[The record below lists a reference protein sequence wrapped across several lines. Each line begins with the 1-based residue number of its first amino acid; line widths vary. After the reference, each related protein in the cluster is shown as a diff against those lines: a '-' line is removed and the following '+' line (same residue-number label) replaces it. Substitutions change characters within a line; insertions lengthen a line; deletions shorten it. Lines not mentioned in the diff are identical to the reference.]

1 MAATVIPMPK
11 FMAFS
16 DAGAPLS
23 AGLVYTYAAG
33 TTTPLATYSDSD
45 LTTPNANPV
54 VLDSAGRATIYLTAS
69 SYKIVLKNS
78 AGATVYTQDNI
89 IAAAPYNVDLD
100 VPITAGEVL
109 TAGQAIY
116 LSDGT
121 GSRTAGRW
129 YLTDSDTAAYSTL
142 PITGF
147 VTTALALGEEGS
159 VRLLGQATVPG
170 PVSVGLTY
178 YLSGTPGALSTTAG
192 TFVKNMGTADSTTTL
207 IMTVATPV
215 TPGGSNTQVQF
226 NDSGVLG
233 GDSGFTFIKA
243 TDAVAIVGPLTV
255 GGTLGV
261 TGATTLSSTVATG
274 ALTVTGAATV
284 STTLGV
290 TGATTLSSTL
300 AVTGVTTLTG
310 GLNTPLVPA
319 QGGTGLSSYAVGD
332 LVYASGSTTLAKLA
346 DVAVGQVLV
355 SGGVATA
362 PAYSASPSITALTYT
377 TNLKSTTALATP
389 TALTA
394 TQATEFA
401 STVSGASLMGF
412 GTTNDVALMNRAGT
426 VVLGVGPNTTA
437 VNMTGALGVSGLLTV
452 SGFGTHSFNA
462 SGTGANRVYI
472 QNTSAGAGNYAA
484 LFLDNNTGGVYGQFI
499 AFSSNYTTS
508 GLAIANGVQLSGA
521 GPGGLSIG
529 ATDASGTIRFYS
541 MGTTLSGG
549 FPGQNMFHVS
559 ASATYPT
566 GTTNAFYVDNTSN
579 VNVAFSHTTTANQG
593 WINLLNSN
601 GSIGSVTGSGSTT
614 SFNTS
619 SDRRLKNDLGL
630 ASDISALR
638 SVEIHEFA
646 WKVDGAIARG
656 VFAQDA
662 FLVFPSAVFVGTDE
676 LDPRGNLKQPWSV
689 DYSKFVPDLIVGW
702 QQHDATIQSLTA
714 RIAALEAGV

>member
-45 LTTPNANPV
+45 LTTPNTNPV

-129 YLTDSDTAAYSTL
+129 YLTDSDTAAYSTV

-178 YLSGTPGALSTTAG
+178 YLSGTPGAISTSAG

-233 GDSGFTFIKA
+233 GDAGFTYIKA
-243 TDAVAIVGPLTV
+243 TDAVAIGGPLA
-255 GGTLGV
+255 V

-290 TGATTLSSTL
+290 TGATTLSSTVATGAL
-300 AVTGVTTLTG
+300 TVTGAATV
-310 GLNTPLVPA
+310 
-319 QGGTGLSSYAVGD
+319 
-332 LVYASGSTTLAKLA
+332 STTL
-346 DVAVGQVLV
+346 
-355 SGGVATA
+355 GVTGAITSAT
-362 PAYSASPSITALTYT
+362 SVALT
-377 TNLKSTTALATP
+377 
-389 TALTA
+389 
-394 TQATEFA
+394 
-401 STVSGASLMGF
+401 
-412 GTTNDVALMNRAGT
+412 GTTNNLGTITTGVWNAGAVT
-426 VVLGVGPNTTA
+426 SSGPFSLTGSTSATFAVGGTSSILLDATSNYNVLSLINSTSLTSNVGLFGGASGDATSLYFIA
-437 VNMTGALGVSGLLTV
+437 ATGGAFQWRSGATGDFMSLSSAGLLTV
-452 SGFGTHSFNA
+452 SGFGTHSFSAGGTGGNVLSVRNTTSGTGNYSMLILGNDASASLLQLAAFSSAYTPSGTDYASGVRLNA
-462 SGTGANRVYI
+462 SGA
-472 QNTSAGAGNYAA
+472 
-484 LFLDNNTGGVYGQFI
+484 
-499 AFSSNYTTS
+499 
-508 GLAIANGVQLSGA
+508 
-521 GPGGLSIG
+521 GGLSIQ
-529 ATDASGTIRFYS
+529 AEHASGAIRFYTGGATQRWAIGTDGTLTGAS
-541 MGTTLSGG
+541 NIIEIGASTYRATGATGTAYMGYVTSQAQFEILFNSTSVGVRLTSGANAWAALSDARLKTTLTP
-549 FPGQNMFHVS
+549 FTD
-559 ASATYPT
+559 AAATLRGVRT
-566 GTTNAFYVDNTSN
+566 GTGRYLIDDS
-579 VNVAFSHTTTANQG
+579 
-593 WINLLNSN
+593 
-601 GSIGSVTGSGSTT
+601 SISR
-614 SFNTS
+614 SFM
-619 SDRRLKNDLGL
+619 
-630 ASDISALR
+630 I
-638 SVEIHEFA
+638 
-646 WKVDGAIARG
+646 
-656 VFAQDA
+656 AQDFETGLPEA
-662 FLVFPSAVFVGTDE
+662 ITRDETDGM
-676 LDPRGNLKQPWSV
+676 LMLRYTDTIP
-689 DYSKFVPDLIVGW
+689 LIISGW
-702 QQHDATIQSLTA
+702 QQHDATISQLAA
-714 RIAALEAGV
+714 RIAALEGRQ

>member
-129 YLTDSDTAAYSTL
+129 YLTDSDTAAYSTV

-178 YLSGTPGALSTTAG
+178 YLSGTPGAISTSAG

-215 TPGGSNTQVQF
+215 TPGGSNTYVQF
-226 NDSGVLG
+226 NDAGVLG
-233 GDSGFTFIKA
+233 GDAGFTYIKA
-243 TDAVAIVGPLTV
+243 TDAVAIGGPLA
-255 GGTLGV
+255 V

-290 TGATTLSSTL
+290 TGAITSATSVALTGTTNNLGTITTGVWNAGAVTSSGDIGSNVSSGTPALYLSNLAGGGGLKVSLDYAVATGRARLRALGQPGSGDVFSLRTSVAGTEQDTLTINYLGNTTLS
-300 AVTGVTTLTG
+300 
-310 GLNTPLVPA
+310 
-319 QGGTGLSSYAVGD
+319 
-332 LVYASGSTTLAKLA
+332 
-346 DVAVGQVLV
+346 
-355 SGGVATA
+355 
-362 PAYSASPSITALTYT
+362 
-377 TNLKSTTALATP
+377 
-389 TALTA
+389 
-394 TQATEFA
+394 
-401 STVSGASLMGF
+401 
-412 GTTNDVALMNRAGT
+412 
-426 VVLGVGPNTTA
+426 
-437 VNMTGALGVSGLLTV
+437 GLLSV
-452 SGFGTHSFNA
+452 SGFGTSSFSA
-462 SGTGANRVYI
+462 GGTGANSLKVA
-472 QNTSAGAGNYAA
+472 NTTAGTTNSALVLLGNDLGDGAA
-484 LFLDNNTGGVYGQFI
+484 LRM
-499 AFSSNYTTS
+499 FSSTFTTS
-508 GLAIANGVQLSGA
+508 GPNVANSLKLDNSSS
-521 GPGGLSIG
+521 GGLSLA
-529 ATDASGTIRFYS
+529 ATHASGAIRFYS
-541 MGTTLSGG
+541 GGTTQQAILRADGNWGAGTGG
-549 FPGQNMFHVS
+549 S
-559 ASATYPT
+559 A
-566 GTTNAFYVDNTSN
+566 GIRFYSVAGASKDGLRADAETAG
-579 VNVAFSHTTTANQG
+579 NVAVYGVHSSNSSTGYAGYFNNSGA
-593 WINLLNSN
+593 SN
-601 GSIGSVTGSGSTT
+601 GQYIANSGSWVAI
-614 SFNTS
+614 
-619 SDRRLKNDLGL
+619 SDRRRKTDINDLDALAGL
-630 ASDISALR
+630 KMVRPRDFLWQSQAISDDPMR
-638 SVEIHEFA
+638 RNF
-646 WKVDGAIARG
+646 GFIAQE
-656 VFAQDA
+656 VAE
-662 FLVFPSAVFVGTDE
+662 VFP
-676 LDPRGNLKQPWSV
+676 NLVTIS
-689 DYSKFVPDLIVGW
+689 PDGFFGVSYEGLIAPLVQGW
-702 QQHDATIQSLTA
+702 QQHDATIVQLAA
-714 RIAALEAGV
+714 RIAALETKDH

>member
-170 PVSVGLTY
+170 PVSVGLSY
-178 YLSGTPGALSTTAG
+178 YLTGTPGAIGTTAG

-226 NDSGVLG
+226 NDSGALG

-243 TDAVAIVGPLTV
+243 TDAVAIAGATTV

-261 TGATTLSSTVATG
+261 TGATTLSSTVSTG

-290 TGATTLSSTL
+290 TGAATLSSTL
-300 AVTGVTTLTG
+300 GVTGVTTLTG
-310 GLNTPLVPA
+310 GLNTALTVPN
-319 QGGTGLSSYAVGD
+319 GGTG
-332 LVYASGSTTLAKLA
+332 
-346 DVAVGQVLV
+346 VATQQAYGVLV
-355 SGGVATA
+355 GG
-362 PAYSASPSITALTYT
+362 
-377 TNLKSTTALATP
+377 TTATGAMQSIVPGTSGFV
-389 TALTA
+389 LT
-394 TQATEFA
+394 
-401 STVSGASLMGF
+401 S
-412 GTTNDVALMNRAGT
+412 AG
-426 VVLGVGPNTTA
+426 
-437 VNMTGALGVSGLLTV
+437 TGALPTWAAAAINETSVKTANYTLVLADSGLV
-452 SGFGTHSFNA
+452 VAMNV
-462 SGTGANRVYI
+462 TGASTMTVPPNSSVAFATGTVIGVY
-472 QNTSAGAGNYAA
+472 NLSATGCVITQGAG
-484 LFLDNNTGGVYGQFI
+484 V
-499 AFSSNYTTS
+499 
-508 GLAIANGVQLSGA
+508 
-521 GPGGLSIG
+521 
-529 ATDASGTIRFYS
+529 TIRNIA
-541 MGTTLSGG
+541 GG
-549 FPGQNMFHVS
+549 SLAQYGEIS
-559 ASATYPT
+559 LRKRD
-566 GTTNAFYVDNTSN
+566 TNEWVL
-579 VNVAFSHTTTANQG
+579 VGV
-593 WINLLNSN
+593 
-601 GSIGSVTGSGSTT
+601 VT
-614 SFNTS
+614 
-619 SDRRLKNDLGL
+619 
-630 ASDISALR
+630 
-638 SVEIHEFA
+638 
-646 WKVDGAIARG
+646 
-656 VFAQDA
+656 
-662 FLVFPSAVFVGTDE
+662 
-676 LDPRGNLKQPWSV
+676 
-689 DYSKFVPDLIVGW
+689 
-702 QQHDATIQSLTA
+702 
-714 RIAALEAGV
+714 